1 MWSADRWLSGRKR
14 PPAKWVGGETP
25 LSGSNPDLSARIIAM
40 RSLALGLLALGGP
53 FAPAQDLEAY
63 FRLRKQHG
71 IVQAADA
78 DALSAFVGKRV
89 FEIRGT
95 VRGIV
100 KGNDSELLILDSTE
114 SGQHFVRAKSAPE
127 WLRHG
132 AVPARML
139 VRAERES
146 ETGPLNAEL
155 LGAAPES
162 DVGERER
169 KTAQSPKAPNS
180 SRSGTSRSG
189 RRPPPMPGNLPS
201 VLDPVVEPRSQL
213 SPRLA
218 EIHPSY
224 SRFIRRHNP
233 KLSVAMADRIAENI
247 LLYSAHFGVDPRLIM
262 AIVMTESDFRPETT
276 SHKGAMGLGQLMP
289 VNVKELGLSN
299 GYDIDQNLYGTVKL
313 VRGHLEK
320 YNARTGDSFEAL
332 VLALAGYNAGDG
344 AVRRHGGVPPYRET
358 QNYVKKVIERY
369 ARLTGR

>member
-1 MWSADRWLSGRKR
+1 MR
-14 PPAKWVGGETP
+14 P
-25 LSGSNPDLSARIIAM
+25 
-40 RSLALGLLALGGP
+40 LALGLLVLWGS
-53 FAPAQDLEAY
+53 FAPAQDLETY
-63 FRLRKQHG
+63 LRLRKQHG

-78 DALSAFVGKRV
+78 DALAAFVGKRV

-100 KGNDSELLILDSTE
+100 KGSDGELLILDSAE
-114 SGQHFVRAKSAPE
+114 SGQHFVRAQSAPE

-132 AVPARML
+132 AVPARMI
-139 VRAERES
+139 VRAQRES

-162 DVGERER
+162 DVAARER
-169 KTAQSPKAPNS
+169 KAAPKPKVAS
-180 SRSGTSRSG
+180 SSGSTTSRSG
-189 RRPPPMPGNLPS
+189 RRPPSMPGNLPS
-201 VLDPVVEPRSQL
+201 VQDPVVEPRSQI

-224 SRFIRRHNP
+224 ARFIRRHNP
-233 KLSVAMADRIAENI
+233 KLSAAMADRIAENI

-320 YNARTGDSFEAL
+320 YNSRTGDSFEAL

-344 AVRRHGGVPPYRET
+344 AVKRHGGVPPYRET

-369 ARLTGR
+369 AQLTGR